1 MIVYDGII
9 NALQSHGGISVLF
22 HELNQRMGKDRAKY
36 YVYNESNNVGD
47 NTVLLVPRILERYR
61 KFNVKLSE
69 YDVFH
74 STYYRLPQSKT
85 TVVTTVHDFTYE
97 KYIGGIAAKVHSYQK
112 NNAILNSD
120 KIICVSNNT
129 AEDLLR
135 YCRVPESKIEVVYNG
150 VSDDYYP
157 LNLECQDYVVFV
169 GSRISYKNFDIV
181 VSAVSKFK
189 GLKLTIVGGGKL
201 TDSEVCMLDEKLKG
215 RFEVKGT
222 LSNNELNVVYN
233 QAIALVYPSEYEGF
247 GIPVIEAQ
255 KSGCPVIA
263 LNRSSIPEVAGSA
276 AVLLEQADEN
286 NIYDAIQILL
296 SSDFRKQ
303 LLRLGFE
310 NAKRFSWDKC
320 FKETQL
326 IYSK

>member
-9 NALQSHGGISVLF
+9 NSLQSHGGISVLF
-22 HELNQRMGKDRAKY
+22 HELNKRMAKNSARY
-36 YVYNESNNVGD
+36 YVYNEMNNVGS
-47 NTVLLVPRILERYR
+47 NAFLLSPRILERYR
-61 KFNVKLSE
+61 KFNIKLNE
-69 YDVFH
+69 NDIFH
-74 STYYRLPQSKT
+74 STYYRLPQSNT

-97 KYIGGIAAKVHSYQK
+97 KYIGGIAAKVHSHQK

-135 YCRVPESKIEVVYNG
+135 YCRVPESKIAVVYNG

-169 GSRISYKNFDIV
+169 GSRVSYKNFSMV
-181 VSAVSKFK
+181 VSAVSRFK
-189 GLKLTIVGGGKL
+189 DLKLVIVGGGKL
-201 TDSEVCMLDEKLKG
+201 TAYEACMLEEKLKG
-215 RFEVKGT
+215 RFEVTGI
-222 LSNNELNVVYN
+222 LSNKELNVVYN
-233 QAIALVYPSEYEGF
+233 QAIALAYPSEYEGF

-263 LNRSSIPEVAGSA
+263 LNRSSIPEIAGSA

-286 NIYDAIQILL
+286 NIYDAIQMLL
-296 SSDFRKQ
+296 YSDFRKQ
-303 LLRLGFE
+303 LLNLGFE

>member
-9 NALQSHGGISVLF
+9 NSLQSHGGISVLF
-22 HELNQRMGKDRAKY
+22 HELNKRMGKDRAKY

-47 NTVLLVPRILERYR
+47 NTFLLNPRILERYR

-69 YDVFH
+69 NDVFH
-74 STYYRLPQSKT
+74 STYYRLPKSKT

-157 LNLECQDYVVFV
+157 LNLERQDYVVFV
-169 GSRISYKNFDIV
+169 GSRISYKNFGLV

-189 GLKLTIVGGGKL
+189 DLKLTIVGGGKL
-201 TDSEVCMLDEKLKG
+201 TDSEVCILEEKLKG
-215 RFEVKGT
+215 RFEVKGA
-222 LSNNELNVVYN
+222 LSNKELNVVYN
-233 QAIALVYPSEYEGF
+233 QAIALAYPSEYEGF

-276 AVLLEQADEN
+276 AVLLDQADEN
-286 NIYDAIQILL
+286 NIYEAIQMLL
-296 SSDFRKQ
+296 SSDFRKR
-303 LLRLGFE
+303 LLNLGFE
-310 NAKRFSWDKC
+310 NAKRFSWDTC

>member
-1 MIVYDGII
+1 MIIYDGII
-9 NALQSHGGISVLF
+9 NSLQSHGGISVLF
-22 HELNQRMGKDRAKY
+22 HELNKRMAKDSARY
-36 YVYNESNNVGD
+36 YVYNEINNLDSNAF
-47 NTVLLVPRILERYR
+47 LLSPRILERYR
-61 KFNVKLSE
+61 RFNVKLNE
-69 YDVFH
+69 NDIFH
-74 STYYRLPQSKT
+74 STYYRLPQSKAT
-85 TVVTTVHDFTYE
+85 IVTTVHDFTYE
-97 KYIGGIAAKVHSYQK
+97 KYIGGIPAKVHSYQK
-112 NNAILNSD
+112 SNAVLNSD

-135 YCRVPESKIEVVYNG
+135 YCRVPESKIEVIYNG

-169 GSRISYKNFDIV
+169 GSRISYKNFGMV
-181 VSAVSKFK
+181 VSAVSRFK
-189 GLKLTIVGGGKL
+189 DLKLVIVGGGKL
-201 TDSEVCMLDEKLKG
+201 TDYEVCMLEVKLKG
-215 RFEVKGT
+215 RFEVTGA
-222 LSNNELNVVYN
+222 LSNKELNVVYN
-233 QAIALVYPSEYEGF
+233 QAIALAYPSEYEGF

-286 NIYDAIQILL
+286 NIYEAIQMLL
-296 SSDFRKQ
+296 SSDFRKR
-303 LLRLGFE
+303 LIKLGFE

>member
-1 MIVYDGII
+1 MIIYDGII
-9 NALQSHGGISVLF
+9 NILQSHGGISVLF
-22 HELNQRMGKDRAKY
+22 HELNKRMAPNAAKY
-36 YVYNESNNVGD
+36 YVYNESNNIGN
-47 NTVLLVPRILERYR
+47 NTFLLNPRILERYR

-69 YDVFH
+69 NDVFH

-120 KIICVSNNT
+120 KIICVSKNT

-157 LNLECQDYVVFV
+157 LNLERQDYVVFV
-169 GSRISYKNFDIV
+169 GSRISYKNFGLV

-189 GLKLTIVGGGKL
+189 DLKLTIVGGGKL
-201 TDSEVCMLDEKLKG
+201 TDSEVCILEEKLKG

-222 LSNNELNVVYN
+222 LSNKELNVVYN
-233 QAIALVYPSEYEGF
+233 QAIALAYPSEYEGF

-276 AVLLEQADEN
+276 AVLLDQADEN
-286 NIYDAIQILL
+286 NIYEAIQMLL
-296 SSDFRKQ
+296 SSDFRKR
-303 LLRLGFE
+303 LLNLGFE
-310 NAKRFSWDKC
+310 NAKRFSWDIC

>member
-9 NALQSHGGISVLF
+9 NSLQSHGGISVLF
-22 HELNQRMGKDRAKY
+22 HELNKRMGKDRAKY
-36 YVYNESNNVGD
+36 YVYNESNNVGN
-47 NTVLLVPRILERYR
+47 NTFLLVPRIIERYR

-69 YDVFH
+69 CDIFH
-74 STYYRLPQSKT
+74 SSYYRLPQSKA

-97 KYIGGIAAKVHSYQK
+97 KYIGGLPAKVHSYQK
-112 NNAILNSD
+112 NNAIINSD

-129 AEDLLR
+129 ANDLLE

-157 LNLECQDYVVFV
+157 LNLEHQDYVVFV
-169 GSRISYKNFDIV
+169 GSRVSYKNFDLV

-189 GLKLTIVGGGKL
+189 DLKLTIVGGGKL
-201 TDSEVCMLDEKLKG
+201 TDDEVCMLEGKLKG

-222 LSNNELNVVYN
+222 LSNKELNVVYN
-233 QAIALVYPSEYEGF
+233 QAIALAYPSEYEGF

-255 KSGCPVIA
+255 RSGCPVIA
-263 LNRSSIPEVAGSA
+263 LNRSSIPEVAGGGA
-276 AVLLEQADEN
+276 ILLEHADVN
-286 NIYDAIQILL
+286 SIYDAIQMLL
-296 SSDFRKQ
+296 SSGCRKQ
-303 LLRLGFE
+303 YLNLGLE